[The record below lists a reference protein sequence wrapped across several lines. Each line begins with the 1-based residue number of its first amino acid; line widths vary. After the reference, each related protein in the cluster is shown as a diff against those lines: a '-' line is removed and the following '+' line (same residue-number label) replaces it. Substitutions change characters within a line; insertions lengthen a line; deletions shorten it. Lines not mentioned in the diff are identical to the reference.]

1 MLEIGVCFAHR
12 QVLVQHLEESPEVRG
27 APITMRALPCSTIS
41 SSAALA
47 LTRSVIF
54 ASPFQRKS
62 ADPAWARG
70 GKLLPTRHD
79 LPRRHGRLGMGQ
91 RFAQTLGTDG
101 ILEHHT
107 LGSLREQEVAQRA
120 L

>member
-27 APITMRALPCSTIS
+27 APITMRPFSLLHDQLERRFGT
-41 SSAALA
+41 
-47 LTRSVIF
+47 TRSVIF

-62 ADPAWARG
+62 VDPAWARG

>member
-1 MLEIGVCFAHR
+1 
-12 QVLVQHLEESPEVRG
+12 
-27 APITMRALPCSTIS
+27 
-41 SSAALA
+41 
-47 LTRSVIF
+47 
-54 ASPFQRKS
+54 
-62 ADPAWARG
+62 
-70 GKLLPTRHD
+70 
-79 LPRRHGRLGMGQ
+79 MGQ